1 MRIADVYGR
10 DGTLVFRAH
19 WPMSV
24 DLADGAMRGTA
35 AWGVRTTSLGEESV
49 VRLVFKRVQ

>member
-10 DGTLVFRAH
+10 DGTLAFRAH